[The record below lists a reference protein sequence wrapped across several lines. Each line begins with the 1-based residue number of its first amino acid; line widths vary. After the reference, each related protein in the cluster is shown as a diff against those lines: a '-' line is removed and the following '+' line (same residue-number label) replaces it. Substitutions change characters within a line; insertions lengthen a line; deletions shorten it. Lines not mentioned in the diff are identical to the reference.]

1 MHALKPVISQFR
13 RSFYIFCFL
22 LPWPFSAF
30 FASFGNYWF
39 LRIMHSLSEGKGDKK
54 EELLKR
60 LSIPAAAEAM
70 SVSTGPA
77 LEQLNSPTTNAKYGE
92 SVRRRVA
99 DRGMS
104 QKIRLYRES
113 LFLGPW
119 EKSLE
124 LTAALFELQ
133 PSGGS
138 SSPTTPKGALK
149 APATLLLGEYDLAF
163 DRKLALDNIRDYLIK
178 GSRVLL
184 MKGGGHWLPTEPK
197 GRRVIEEMVSGALND
212 TSGNASY
219 VERGDVEVVAEA

>member
-1 MHALKPVISQFR
+1 MRALKPITGQFR

-22 LPWPFSAF
+22 LPSPFSSF

-39 LRIMHSLSEGKGDKK
+39 LRIMHSLSEGNGKKK

-77 LEQLNSPTTNAKYGE
+77 LEQLDSPTANAKYGE
-92 SVRRRVA
+92 SVRRRVI

-104 QKIRLYRES
+104 QKIRFYRES

-163 DRKLALDNIRDYLIK
+163 DRKLALDNIRDYLVK

-197 GRRVIEEMVSGALND
+197 GRLVIEEITLGALD
-212 TSGNASY
+212 DMSEKAAY
-219 VERGDVEVVAEA
+219 IERGDVKVVVEA